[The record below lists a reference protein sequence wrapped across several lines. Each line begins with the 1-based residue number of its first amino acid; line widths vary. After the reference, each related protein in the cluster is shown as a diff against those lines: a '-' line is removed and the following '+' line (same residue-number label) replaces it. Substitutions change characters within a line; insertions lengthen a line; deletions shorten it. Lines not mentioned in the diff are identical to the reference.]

1 MHVLMLTRRVDQ
13 ADWLA
18 GFTHTW
24 IDRLARQVDFVD
36 VICLELGDY
45 DLPANVRVQSM
56 GKEQGYGRLREL
68 WEFLRAIKS
77 IIRDVDVI
85 FGHMIPRYTLVAAPW
100 AITHRIPVVQ
110 WYTHRQ
116 VTVELR
122 LVHALAKVIVTASP
136 ESFSLSSN
144 KVVVLGHGIDMER
157 FAPVSEKVTGERL
170 ILAVGRL
177 SPIKNYEVLIKAF
190 GYLASRPSYEDV
202 RVAIAGGLTPH
213 HGQVYAD
220 QLRTLAGECGVGDR
234 VDFLGPVPYREIH
247 RLFQRAAVT
256 VNLCPTGGAD
266 KAVLES
272 MATGV
277 PVLVHNQTFLPLL
290 GEDTP
295 SLWCESLD
303 PDQLAGQLAEMLSQS
318 SEQREALGLRLR
330 ERVRADYDLDGLVRR
345 LVGVF
350 EEAMR

>member
-24 IDRLARQVDFVD
+24 IERLARQVDFVD
-36 VICLELGDY
+36 VICLELGTH
-45 DLPANVRVQSM
+45 DLPKNVRVQSM

-68 WEFLRAIKS
+68 WEFRQAIKS

-100 AITHRIPVVQ
+100 AIMHRIPIVQ

-116 VTVELR
+116 ITVELR
-122 LVHALAKVIVTASP
+122 LVHALVKSIVTASP
-136 ESFSLSSN
+136 ESFSLPSD
-144 KVVVLGHGIDMER
+144 KVIVLGHGIDMER
-157 FAPVSEKVTGERL
+157 FAPSPDRSAGERL

-177 SPIKNYEVLIKAF
+177 SPIKHYEVLIKAF
-190 GYLASRPSYEDV
+190 GRLIERPGYEDV
-202 RVAIAGGLTPH
+202 RVAIAGGLTPN
-213 HGQVYAD
+213 HGQDYAD
-220 QLRTLAGECGVGDR
+220 QLRALANDCSVGDR
-234 VDFLGPVPYREIH
+234 VDFMGPVPYREIH
-247 RLFQRAAVT
+247 KLFQQAALT
-256 VNLCPTGGAD
+256 INLCPTGGAD

-277 PVLVHNQTFLPLL
+277 PSLVHNQTFLPLL
-290 GEDTP
+290 AEDSQ
-295 SLWCESLD
+295 SLWCKSLAPD
-303 PDQLAGQLAEMLSQS
+303 QIADQLAELLSQPA
-318 SEQREALGLRLR
+318 EQRETLGLRLR
-330 ERVRADYDLDGLVRR
+330 ERVRADYNLNGLIER